1 MSGGDAITSYKS
13 ANRWTA
19 GPVCGDILDHVHV
32 GVFHGRTVHLQLCY
46 WWPNPAISH
55 WKLDHLQMFFFVF
68 FGKQNRLF
76 FTGCLDHL
84 HASIVLHQWGYH
96 ILPNG
101 VITMGITEY
110 STKLNLYI
118 YYFCTCCWKIVGWNS
133 NANEIVL
140 ADLIR
145 LTASLVRYRWYR
157 STCCNHMDFP
167 VVLTIFHSS
176 FLWIASEVPYL
187 QTIHGDAGTLG
198 HFLGCGPKDYQTW
211 SNICCTRRANPS
223 GDTC

>member
-1 MSGGDAITSYKS
+1 MGGLSISSCVIDDQIQLSLTGS
-13 ANRWTA
+13 WT
-19 GPVCGDILDHVHV
+19 
-32 GVFHGRTVHLQLCY
+32 
-46 WWPNPAISH
+46 ISRC
-55 WKLDHLQMFFFVF
+55 FFFVF

-157 STCCNHMDFP
+157 SACCNHMDFP